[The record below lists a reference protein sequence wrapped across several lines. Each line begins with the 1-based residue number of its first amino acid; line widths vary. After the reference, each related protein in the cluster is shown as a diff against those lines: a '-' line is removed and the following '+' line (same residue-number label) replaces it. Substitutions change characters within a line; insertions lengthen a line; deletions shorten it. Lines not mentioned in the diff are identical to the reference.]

1 MKLSSDALHCALRV
15 ELAAFDKSRLRA
27 RVHALLPLLADR
39 QAFDAATPET
49 ASHAQLVDVGA
60 RLVTRSRIV
69 AWCRLGEVDRGD
81 RVSHVVDRRV
91 AVEALADAVGEAAE
105 VVPSVAPGAVAQV
118 LTPNLAITMG
128 AEPLPGKHRVVVP
141 LEEGR
146 ARRQV
151 GGGRS

>member
-1 MKLSSDALHCALRV
+1 MKLSSDALYCALRV

-69 AWCRLGEVDRGD
+69 AWCRLGDVDRAD
-81 RVSHVVDRRV
+81 RVSHVVRRR
-91 AVEALADAVGEAAE
+91 AAIDALADAMGEAAE
-105 VVPSVAPGAVAQV
+105 VVPSIVPGAVAKV

-128 AEPLPGKHRVVVP
+128 AEPLRGERRVVVP
-141 LEEGR
+141 LEDG
-146 ARRQV
+146 
-151 GGGRS
+151 